1 MEEQGKKVPNQE
13 SERLPEER
21 QHLEEEYKKRGAQS
35 ISYKD
40 YIAQRDKKRNRK
52 KIVIPLHIKFIL
64 GTPFLILFGYGIFF
78 IPWIIYV
85 VLTNPEEKTAD
96 SKKDETS
103 IADKKDRTAKDKT
116 SRR

>member
-1 MEEQGKKVPNQE
+1 MEEPDKTAPDRE
-13 SERLPEER
+13 SNRLAEER
-21 QHLEEEYKKRGAQS
+21 QRLEEEYKKRGAQS

-40 YIAQRDKKRNRK
+40 YIAQREKKRNRK
-52 KIVIPLHIKFIL
+52 KITIPLHIKFIL

-85 VLTNPEEKTAD
+85 VLTHPEEKAAD
-96 SKKDETS
+96 RKKDETS
-103 IADKKDRTAKDKT
+103 IADKKDRTTKERT